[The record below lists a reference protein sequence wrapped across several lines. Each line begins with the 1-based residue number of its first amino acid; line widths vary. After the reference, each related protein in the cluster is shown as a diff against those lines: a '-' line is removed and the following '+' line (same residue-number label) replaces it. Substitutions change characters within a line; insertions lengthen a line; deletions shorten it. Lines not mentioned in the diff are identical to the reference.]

1 MKINTTGEK
10 VDCMV
15 NYTHKNHKDWNHKN
29 LISVQK
35 IKIIIIII
43 KKKNCHFVSFYDL
56 YFITLFLISDT
67 FPE

>member
-35 IKIIIIII
+35 IKIIIII
-43 KKKNCHFVSFYDL
+43 KKTV
-56 YFITLFLISDT
+56 TLFHFMIYISSHY
-67 FPE
+67 F